1 MNGLI
6 RSLLPEII
14 AVAEGPFPDLAE
26 PLPPEEAVSVARAV
40 PERAREFAAGR
51 TFARIAL
58 ASLGATADPLPA
70 GPNRAPIWPRG
81 FVGSITHVVGYAAV
95 AVGRARDIMSVGVD
109 IEDSGR
115 FDPVYVEQ
123 IFSPRERLL
132 YLPSAEPP
140 ELRRVGAL
148 VFSAKEA
155 VYKALSALG
164 EVRIRFAD
172 CTIAVDSESGAFAAH
187 LPSGSGVPGWDGPIT
202 GRFAWS
208 AGLVGTAVILQTGGR
223 AARG

>member
-1 MNGLI
+1 MNGFI
-6 RSLLPEII
+6 RSLLPAMI

-26 PLPPEEAVSVARAV
+26 PLPPEEAVTVARAA
-40 PERAREFAAGR
+40 PGRAREFAAGR
-51 TFARIAL
+51 TFARRAL
-58 ASLGATADPLPA
+58 ASLGATPGPLPV
-70 GPNRAPIWPRG
+70 GPNRAPLWPRG
-81 FVGSITHVVGYAAV
+81 FVGSITHVSGYAAAV
-95 AVGRARDIMSVGVD
+95 VGRANDVRSLGVD

-115 FDPVYVEQ
+115 FDPWLVEQ
-123 IFSPRERLL
+123 VFSPSERLL
-132 YLPSAEPP
+132 HLPGAAPP

-172 CTIAVDSESGAFAAH
+172 CTIEADSEAGAFVAY
-187 LPSGSGVPGWDGPIT
+187 LPSASGVPWGDGPIA

-208 AGLVGTAVILQTGGR
+208 AGLVGTAVILQAGGR